1 MRRRLVFLAAGLL
14 VVTGSADIARANVKS
29 IHMKIAG
36 YLCGN

>member
-1 MRRRLVFLAAGLL
+1 MRKRILL
-14 VVTGSADIARANVKS
+14 LIAVLLFATGASAGSAEAKS